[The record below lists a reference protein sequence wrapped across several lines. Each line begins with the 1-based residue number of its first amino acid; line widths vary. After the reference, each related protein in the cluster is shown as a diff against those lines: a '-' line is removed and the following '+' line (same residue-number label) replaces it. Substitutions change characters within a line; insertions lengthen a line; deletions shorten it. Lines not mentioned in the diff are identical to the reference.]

1 MSELLTNTCILGF
14 SDFLM
19 ASHAEST
26 SDGTHRARAAI
37 FGPFINLEISFTDS
51 KSPGDDAGKPASIIS
66 TFNS

>member
-37 FGPFINLEISFTDS
+37 FGPFINFEISLPARLTHQ
-51 KSPGDDAGKPASIIS
+51 AG
-66 TFNS
+66 TEYYQNT